1 MGVKALRDLNWLLLG
16 IVNKG
21 FLPRGCF
28 SFFCYKPLRMIRFL
42 YYIMKNFD
50 KNRNISITDFTEG
63 VLLLIRIITLQD
75 SFLFADFSAQF
86 LP

>member
-1 MGVKALRDLNWLLLG
+1 
-16 IVNKG
+16 
-21 FLPRGCF
+21 
-28 SFFCYKPLRMIRFL
+28 
-42 YYIMKNFD
+42 MKNFG

>member
-1 MGVKALRDLNWLLLG
+1 MGENKTGVKALRDLKWLLLG

-21 FLPRGCF
+21 FLPRR
-28 SFFCYKPLRMIRFL
+28 CYKPLRMIRFV

-50 KNRNISITDFTEG
+50 KNRKIYMIDFTEG
-63 VLLLIRIITLQD
+63 ILPLIRIITLQD